1 MEEKYVLREDVSE
14 RIALLTINRPKFLN
28 ALNRVTLEQLFNEL
42 KALSNDANVGCLI
55 ITGSGSKAF
64 VAGADIEELR
74 NMTCFEAKEFSK
86 LGHEIF
92 NLIENCDKPVIAAVN
107 GYALGGGLEL
117 ALSCDIR
124 IAAEN
129 AKFGLPEI
137 NLGIIPGFGGTQ
149 RLPKVVGMGKAKEM
163 IFTGKVIDAIEAERI
178 GLVNKVVPVEE
189 LLKSAVEM
197 ANEIASKS
205 GLALKQAKDCIN
217 KGFEEPVETGVV
229 IERNAFSLCF
239 STEDQKEGMTA
250 FLEKRKP
257 EFSNK

>member
-1 MEEKYVLREDVSE
+1 MEEKYVVREDPSE
-14 RIALLTINRPKFLN
+14 RISLLTINRPKFLN
-28 ALNRVTLEQLFNEL
+28 ALNKATLEQLLYEL
-42 KALSNDANVGCLI
+42 QALSSDEKVGCII
-55 ITGSGSKAF
+55 ITGSGNKAF

-92 NLIENCDKPVIAAVN
+92 NFIENNDKPVIAAVN

-117 ALSCDIR
+117 AISCDIR

-149 RLPKVVGMGKAKEM
+149 RLPKVVGIGKAKEM
-163 IFTGKVIDAIEAERI
+163 IFTGKVIDAIEAEKI
-178 GLVNKVVPVEE
+178 GLVNKVVPAEE
-189 LLKSAVEM
+189 LLKSAIEM
-197 ANEIASKS
+197 ANEITSKS
-205 GLALKQAKDCIN
+205 SLSLKQAKDCIN

-239 STEDQKEGMTA
+239 STKDQKEAMTA

-257 EFSNK
+257 KFVNM